1 MGELDELA
9 GVIRTAKMEVSVLL
23 KKLDALNE
31 EGQIIQREIQKTD
44 NALTA
49 IRLECEMSTQV
60 WVIRSIQC

>member
-1 MGELDELA
+1 MDELA
-9 GVIRTAKMEVSVLL
+9 GVIRTSKMEVSVLL

-60 WVIRSIQC
+60 